1 MKTII
6 VKVEVEVPD
15 AATDK
20 DITDWVD
27 VQYGEWNSMKSN
39 NPCIDNYEVQHVK
52 WEATHD

>member
-6 VKVEVEVPD
+6 VKVEVEVPG

-20 DITDWVD
+20 DISDWVD

-39 NPCIDNYEVQHVK
+39 NPCIDNYEVQDVK
-52 WEATHD
+52 WEAAHD